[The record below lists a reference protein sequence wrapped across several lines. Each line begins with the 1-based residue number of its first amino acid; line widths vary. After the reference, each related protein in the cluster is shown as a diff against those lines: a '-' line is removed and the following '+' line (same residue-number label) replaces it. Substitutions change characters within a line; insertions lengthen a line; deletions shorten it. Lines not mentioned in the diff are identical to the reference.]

1 MLKQFHRLEPLDS
14 FLYHCSSLLPEEG
27 FSSRVKTRAR
37 CQTSLRRLR
46 RQSAQGRTNIA
57 AGEIEEK
64 LSEKDPAA
72 VTLGRKGSCG
82 SCADPLHRPGCA
94 VPNTRSQNWV
104 VTPKLHGWRA

>member
-1 MLKQFHRLEPLDS
+1 MACRTNRTRHRLRNHRSYSHWDHRRLHLRDHIMLKQFHRLEPLDS

-64 LSEKDPAA
+64 LSEKDPA
-72 VTLGRKGSCG
+72 
-82 SCADPLHRPGCA
+82 
-94 VPNTRSQNWV
+94 
-104 VTPKLHGWRA
+104 